1 MIKLALMVTVLIML
15 VLAVLIVLAVVVG
28 LGHGCRGER
37 QGGGDD
43 GRLSCI
49 IFACSAKFW
58 SLSESCNYPTL
69 IKPTKKSQET
79 SYCATPF
86 LSQ

>member
-1 MIKLALMVTVLIML
+1 MKKTISRRMTIWAKIMIEMVLMVTLLLMAV
-15 VLAVLIVLAVVVG
+15 VAVLIVLAVVVG

-43 GRLSCI
+43 GWVSCI

-58 SLSESCNYPTL
+58 EP
-69 IKPTKKSQET
+69 Q
-79 SYCATPF
+79 
-86 LSQ
+86 

>member
-1 MIKLALMVTVLIML
+1 MKKTITRRKTIYVRIMIDIVLMVTVLIRV

-28 LGHGCRGER
+28 LGHGCCGER

-43 GRLSCI
+43 GGRVSCI

-58 SLSESCNYPTL
+58 EP
-69 IKPTKKSQET
+69 Q
-79 SYCATPF
+79 
-86 LSQ
+86 

>member
-1 MIKLALMVTVLIML
+1 MIKMVLMVTVLIMV

-37 QGGGDD
+37 QDGGDD
-43 GRLSCI
+43 GWLSCI

-58 SLSESCNYPTL
+58 EP
-69 IKPTKKSQET
+69 Q
-79 SYCATPF
+79 
-86 LSQ
+86 

>member
-1 MIKLALMVTVLIML
+1 ML

-58 SLSESCNYPTL
+58 EP
-69 IKPTKKSQET
+69 Q
-79 SYCATPF
+79 
-86 LSQ
+86 